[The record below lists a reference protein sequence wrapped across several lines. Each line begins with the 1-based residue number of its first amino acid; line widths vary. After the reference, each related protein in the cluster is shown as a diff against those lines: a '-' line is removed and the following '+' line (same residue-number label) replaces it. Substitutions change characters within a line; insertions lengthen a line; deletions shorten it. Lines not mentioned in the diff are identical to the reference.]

1 MIKVLSCNKVES
13 TLILFS
19 LSFSIFILQS
29 LIIRTKTDQG
39 VITPFYM
46 NFGADLQYDTD
57 SNNNLSGNAGISKEY
72 YNKQVLQ
79 FLKLRQSA
87 E

>member
-1 MIKVLSCNKVES
+1 
-13 TLILFS
+13 
-19 LSFSIFILQS
+19 
-29 LIIRTKTDQG
+29 
-39 VITPFYM
+39 M